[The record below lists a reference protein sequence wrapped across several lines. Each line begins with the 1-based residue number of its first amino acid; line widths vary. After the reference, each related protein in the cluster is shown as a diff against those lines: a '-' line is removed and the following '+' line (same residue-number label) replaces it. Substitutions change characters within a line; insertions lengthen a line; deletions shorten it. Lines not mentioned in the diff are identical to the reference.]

1 MTRPHPHPLPIIHTG
16 GGEQGTVS
24 SSQCTR
30 RLSLA
35 LTLLAESWTQGPIP
49 HSVHQM
55 TEAHRAKM
63 ALLSLA
69 ATVSGCTVRTSD
81 RNTAFSRNRWIPC
94 SLKCNILNSLGCP
107 AQAGLD
113 LLGGRPDLQDL
124 FLDPESESGGSE
136 SLPHPHS
143 ALGRLITMAA
153 LMIARTALQGAVTGA
168 GAGQGEYRMEDRDRK
183 GVLEGLQAA
192 RKLADI
198 AGRDDIVCAILI
210 FIPQIDAEEK
220 TTCTD
225 MMKTVLSTV
234 RTDGDCPDPVLTMA
248 IMGHLEG
255 NQSATKYFKSL
266 LLPPSVHSFS
276 YITEEEEKEVQ
287 KWMKKLHCSMYL
299 RDKIVVRTLGGSG
312 RRTFLLNSKNGQK
325 NSPRP
330 VTVTTAIA
338 STGEYSLLLTIYPHI
353 LSTFSVFSTL
363 VYPLHYLSSYTLYT
377 LYLYTLCSW
386 CQCATALQIAI
397 LTCIDSPFHP
407 YPYCHPQSPT
417 SYSLPSSPLTSSCS
431 LPTSPFV
438 PSLTLSHFLSPY
450 LVPLSP
456 PFLTLRPLP
465 PSLPLP
471 HSRSSV
477 WL

>member
-1 MTRPHPHPLPIIHTG
+1 MTRPRPHPLPTIHTG

-69 ATVSGCTVRTSD
+69 ATVSGCTVRSSD

-94 SLKCNILNSLGCP
+94 SLKCHILNSLGCP
-107 AQAGLD
+107 AQSGLD

-153 LMIARTALQGAVTGA
+153 LMIARTALQGTGTGA

-210 FIPQIDAEEK
+210 FISQIDAEEK
-220 TTCTD
+220 ATCTD

-248 IMGHLEG
+248 ITGHLEG

-312 RRTFLLNSKNGQK
+312 RRTFLLNSKNGPK

-330 VTVTTAIA
+330 VTVTTAMA
-338 STGEYSLLLTIYPHI
+338 STGEYSPLLTIYPHI

-363 VYPLHYLSSYTLYT
+363 VYPLHYLFS
-377 LYLYTLCSW
+377 
-386 CQCATALQIAI
+386 
-397 LTCIDSPFHP
+397 HP
-407 YPYCHPQSPT
+407 L
-417 SYSLPSSPLTSSCS
+417 YSLILSILSSHILSVLGVDVQPLCRS
-431 LPTSPFV
+431 LF
-438 PSLTLSHFLSPY
+438 
-450 LVPLSP
+450 
-456 PFLTLRPLP
+456 
-465 PSLPLP
+465 
-471 HSRSSV
+471 
-477 WL
+477 